1 MRAKPLLP
9 FAALAAVLAAPAAD
23 APAQQPKAAVQ
34 RDWSQT
40 VSMTPEGGYR
50 MGNPAAPVKVVE
62 YLSLTCPHCAEF
74 AEQGTPLLIRNYV
87 RSGRVSLEYR
97 NFILNG
103 LDLAATFVSRCA
115 APANYFALNHA
126 ILASQP
132 QWMGRVAALSQD
144 QHRELESLAPLDRM
158 QRAVTLAGLDV
169 LAARH
174 GVSAAQARACMSNQA
189 GLNRILEM
197 QQAGSRAGVNGTP
210 TFAINGRIVQANV
223 WAGIEP
229 LLRGQ

>member
-1 MRAKPLLP
+1 MRAKAPLLI
-9 FAALAAVLAAPAAD
+9 AALAAVLAAPAAD
-23 APAQQPKAAVQ
+23 APAQQRKAAVQ
-34 RDWSQT
+34 RDWSQV

-50 MGNPAAPVKVVE
+50 MGNPAAAVKVVE

-74 AEQGTPLLIRNYV
+74 AEQGTPSLIRDYV

-97 NFILNG
+97 SFILNG

-115 APANYFALNHA
+115 APADYFALNHA

-132 QWMGRVAALSQD
+132 QWMGRIQALSQD
-144 QHRELESLAPLDRM
+144 QHRELGALAPLERM
-158 QRAVTLAGLDV
+158 QRAVTLAGLDE

-210 TFAINGRIVQANV
+210 TFAINGRIVEANI